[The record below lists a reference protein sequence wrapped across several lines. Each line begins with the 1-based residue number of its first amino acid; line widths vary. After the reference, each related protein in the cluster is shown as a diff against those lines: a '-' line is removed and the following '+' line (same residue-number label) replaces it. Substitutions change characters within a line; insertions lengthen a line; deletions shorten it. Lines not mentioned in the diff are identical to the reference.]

1 MLSSVEFLSF
11 VCQNDAVWFQYL
23 VLNAFVVV
31 VFYLFSV
38 IHAAVT
44 DFDCVKINDFSKFV
58 VFWEVLVY

>member
-31 VFYLFSV
+31 VFDLFSV

-44 DFDCVKINDFSKFV
+44 DFDGVKINDFSNFV